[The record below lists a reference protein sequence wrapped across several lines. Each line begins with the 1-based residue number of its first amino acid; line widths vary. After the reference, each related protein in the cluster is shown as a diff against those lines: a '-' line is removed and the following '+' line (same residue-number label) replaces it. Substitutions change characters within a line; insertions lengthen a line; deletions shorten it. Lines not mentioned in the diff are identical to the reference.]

1 MLLLLALL
9 VFAVVALVHRYL
21 QMYAPSNVLVRRVR
35 WSAPTWR
42 MAAGL
47 LVAALV
53 LVGVLHVLARA
64 IEEGA
69 PGWLNLVVLVLAWD
83 AIKIGALGCLV
94 LARRVVSSFRPAR
107 SRHLY
112 DQLSSAVADP
122 MAPGHAASRP
132 LHRSAYPDFV
142 GGRR

>member
-1 MLLLLALL
+1 MLLFLALPG
-9 VFAVVALVHRYL
+9 FAIVALVHRYL
-21 QMYAPSNVLVRRVR
+21 QIYAPSNVLVRRVR

-42 MAAGL
+42 MAAAL

-64 IEEGA
+64 IEEGV

-94 LARRVVSSFRPAR
+94 LARGVLSSFR
-107 SRHLY
+107 LT
-112 DQLSSAVADP
+112 
-122 MAPGHAASRP
+122 RP
-132 LHRSAYPDFV
+132 
-142 GGRR
+142 RRPYEGSGLVRCG